1 MVPNVDFEA
10 RAQGLRLM
18 LSEVH
23 VIFFEGLRLIGICF
37 CGVDDAL
44 IGRHLIRCEW
54 RQYGFFSQLFWIIFD
69 ALELYMC
76 PKPDDFILKALIYL
90 D

>member
-1 MVPNVDFEA
+1 V
-10 RAQGLRLM
+10 
-18 LSEVH
+18 
-23 VIFFEGLRLIGICF
+23 
-37 CGVDDAL
+37 
-44 IGRHLIRCEW
+44 GRKTEDTNK
-54 RQYGFFSQLFWIIFD
+54 YGFFSQLFWIIFD